1 MVASKLIT
9 GGIWL
14 FAMRII
20 SNFLGITTTIVVA
33 RFLSPEDFGI
43 VAIATTIQ
51 IILMSASELSV
62 SHALIYEKNVKKA
75 HLDTA
80 WTLSAMR
87 GVLVFA
93 ILFLLAG
100 ILETFYD
107 TPGLK
112 LILLALGGGVILRS
126 LSSPALALF
135 QKDLIFKQEF
145 LINFFSKVISFVF
158 SIWLAYKYETYWA
171 LVFGIL
177 LADFVHC
184 IASYFLAPYFP
195 RFNLSKFRSMLSF
208 SGWVTLSNVINTI
221 NWNFDNLFIGKVV
234 GEKALGLYKMGNN
247 LALLPSRELTIPLR
261 QLLFPSFSMI
271 KDDKS
276 RIVKAYERSQS
287 LTSFIVMP
295 GGVGLAC
302 VAELLIPVALGSQW
316 LDVIFI
322 VQVLAVVFSVQSLV
336 TLVNPLAMAFGK
348 TKTLFYR
355 DLLMFGIRVPLV
367 VVAAII
373 WGLEGIIWARAIS
386 AGSAI
391 LISIGLIKSIIGYGF
406 LSHLSSNWRTFVGC
420 CAMVLVTFFVSDYV
434 IAKQLVNSQYLSIFL
449 VIIFGVFSYFT
460 TVYLL
465 WYISGRPQSPE
476 QELKDIFISVV
487 KKSRKK

>member
-1 MVASKLIT
+1 MVASKVIT

-14 FAMRII
+14 FAMRLI

-51 IILMSASELSV
+51 IILMSVSELSV
-62 SHALIYEKNVKKA
+62 SHALIYEKKVTKA

-80 WTLSAMR
+80 WTLSAIR

-93 ILFLLAG
+93 ILFILSG
-100 ILETFYD
+100 ILEAFYD

-112 LILLALGGGVILRS
+112 LILIALGVGVVLRS

-145 LINFFSKVISFVF
+145 LINFFAKIVSFVF
-158 SIWLAYKYETYWA
+158 SIWIAYKYETYWA

-184 IASYFLAPYFP
+184 ITSYFLAPYMP

-247 LALLPSRELTIPLR
+247 LALLPSRELTIPLK

-271 KDDKS
+271 KDDMN
-276 RIVKAYERSQS
+276 RIVKAYKRSQS
-287 LTSFIVMP
+287 LTSFIVIP
-295 GGVGLAC
+295 GGIGLAC
-302 VAELLIPVALGSQW
+302 VA
-316 LDVIFI
+316 
-322 VQVLAVVFSVQSLV
+322 
-336 TLVNPLAMAFGK
+336 
-348 TKTLFYR
+348 
-355 DLLMFGIRVPLV
+355 
-367 VVAAII
+367 
-373 WGLEGIIWARAIS
+373 
-386 AGSAI
+386 
-391 LISIGLIKSIIGYGF
+391 
-406 LSHLSSNWRTFVGC
+406 HL
-420 CAMVLVTFFVSDYV
+420 
-434 IAKQLVNSQYLSIFL
+434 
-449 VIIFGVFSYFT
+449 
-460 TVYLL
+460 
-465 WYISGRPQSPE
+465 
-476 QELKDIFISVV
+476 
-487 KKSRKK
+487 